1 LNVKNLVEKKQENN
15 FNSLNVNSMLDIKE
29 LITANVHLGHST
41 SEWCPFMKPFI
52 YSKKKGIHIIN
63 LHKTISKLNKY
74 SNLLKNF
81 VASGKKILF
90 IATKKQAKFIV
101 ESTSKKYNMPYITE
115 RWLGGLLTNF
125 TTFHKSICKL
135 NSLEI
140 EKKTG
145 TYKALSKKE
154 LLILHRVKKKLEENV
169 GSLSTLSNLPEAIF
183 IVDIVC
189 ENIALKEA
197 KKLKIP
203 VFGVID
209 TNSDPRKVEYPIPAN
224 DDSSK
229 SIEIIFHYINE
240 SLSDG
245 LKLRKNV

>member
-1 LNVKNLVEKKQENN
+1 
-15 FNSLNVNSMLDIKE
+15 MLKIDIKE
-29 LITANVHLGHST
+29 LLTANVALGHFT
-41 SEWCPFMKPFI
+41 NEWCPHMAPFI
-52 YSKKKGIHIIN
+52 NIKKKGIHIIN
-63 LHKTISKLNKY
+63 IHKTISKLHKY
-74 SNLLKNF
+74 CNLIKEI

-101 ESTSKKYNMPYITE
+101 KETSKKNNMPYVTE

-125 TTFHKSICKL
+125 STFHKSICKL
-135 NSLEI
+135 NTLET

-145 TYKALSKKE
+145 IYNSLSKKE
-154 LLILHRVKKKLEENV
+154 LLMISRIKNKLEENV
-169 GSLSTLSNLPEAIF
+169 GSIATMNNLPEALF

-203 VFGVID
+203 VFALID
-209 TNSDPRKVEYPIPAN
+209 TNSDPRKVDFPIPAN

-229 SIEIIFHYINE
+229 SIEIIFKYINE
-240 SLSDG
+240 SLSEG
-245 LKLRKNV
+245 LRLRKKNNQNV

>member
-1 LNVKNLVEKKQENN
+1 
-15 FNSLNVNSMLDIKE
+15 MLKIDIKE
-29 LITANVHLGHST
+29 LLTANVHLGHFT
-41 SEWCPFMKPFI
+41 NEWCPYMKPFI
-52 YSKKKGIHIIN
+52 YMKKKGIHIIN
-63 LHKTISKLNKY
+63 IHKTISRLRRYCDLIKDI
-74 SNLLKNF
+74 

-101 ESTSKKYNMPYITE
+101 EDTSKKNNMPYVTE

-125 TTFHKSICKL
+125 NTFHKSICKL
-135 NSLEI
+135 NTLET

-145 TYKALSKKE
+145 NYNSLSKKE
-154 LLILHRVKKKLEENV
+154 LLMISRIKHKLEENV
-169 GSLSTLSNLPEAIF
+169 GSITTMNNLPEAIF

-203 VFGVID
+203 VFALID
-209 TNSDPRKVEYPIPAN
+209 TNSDPRKVDFPIPAN

-229 SIEIIFHYINE
+229 SIEIIFKYINE
-240 SLSDG
+240 SLSEG
-245 LKLRKNV
+245 SKLRKKYNKNV

>member
-1 LNVKNLVEKKQENN
+1 MLKLN
-15 FNSLNVNSMLDIKE
+15 IKE
-29 LITANVHLGHST
+29 LLDANVHLGHFT
-41 SEWCPFMKPFI
+41 NEWCPYMKPFI
-52 YSKKKGIHIIN
+52 FFKKKGIHIIN
-63 LHKTISKLNKY
+63 LHKTISKLHKY
-74 SNLLKNF
+74 CNLLKEI

-101 ESTSKKYNMPYITE
+101 EETSKKHNMPYVTE

-125 TTFHKSICKL
+125 TTLHKSICKL
-135 NSLEI
+135 NTLEI

-145 TYKALSKKE
+145 TYNSLSKKE
-154 LLILHRVKKKLEENV
+154 LLMIDRIKKKLEENV
-169 GSLSTLSNLPEAIF
+169 GSLLTMNNLPEAIF

-203 VFGVID
+203 VFGIID
-209 TNSDPRKVEYPIPAN
+209 TNSDPRKVDFPIPAN

-229 SIEIIFHYINE
+229 SIEIIFKYINE
-240 SLSDG
+240 SLSEG

>member
-1 LNVKNLVEKKQENN
+1 MLN
-15 FNSLNVNSMLDIKE
+15 LDIKE
-29 LITANVHLGHST
+29 LITANVHLGHYT
-41 SEWCPFMKPFI
+41 NEWCPFMKPYI

-63 LHKTISKLNKY
+63 LHKTISNLKLY
-74 SNLLKNF
+74 CNLLKDI

-101 ESTSKKYNMPYITE
+101 EETSKKHNMPYITE

-125 TTFHKSICKL
+125 TTFHKSISKL
-135 NSLEI
+135 NSLEL

-145 TYKALSKKE
+145 TYKSLSKKE
-154 LLILHRVKKKLEENV
+154 LLILHRIKKKLEENV
-169 GSLSTLSNLPEAIF
+169 GSISNMNDLPEAIF

-203 VFGVID
+203 IFGIID
-209 TNSDPRKVEYPIPAN
+209 TNSDPRKVDYPIPAN

-229 SIEIIFHYINE
+229 SIEIIFHYINK

>member
-1 LNVKNLVEKKQENN
+1 MGEKKQEKN
-15 FNSLNVNSMLDIKE
+15 FNFLNVNRMLKLDIKE
-29 LITANVHLGHST
+29 LITANVHLGHYT
-41 SEWCPFMKPFI
+41 NEWCPFMKPFI

-63 LHKTISKLNKY
+63 LHKTISKLNRY
-74 SNLLKNF
+74 CNLIKDI

-101 ESTSKKYNMPYITE
+101 EETSKKYNMPYITE

-135 NSLEI
+135 NTLER

-145 TYKALSKKE
+145 TYNSLSKKE
-154 LLILHRVKKKLEENV
+154 LLSLHRIKKKLEENV
-169 GSLSTLSNLPEAIF
+169 GSISAMNSLPEAIF

-203 VFGVID
+203 VFGLID
-209 TNSDPRKVEYPIPAN
+209 TNSDPRKVDYPIPAN

-240 SLSDG
+240 SLSEG
-245 LKLRKNV
+245 LKLRENV